1 MEQPLTINCIS
12 FNQDASC
19 FTVGTNRGFRV
30 YGADPLQLRFKR
42 ETLGGLRIVE
52 ALFKTNVVVF
62 VGDGSDKLYP
72 PTKVIIW
79 DDAAGKMIGFVDSQT
94 DVIQVRICKNKL
106 LVVCRG
112 HVYVYDLDTLK
123 IINEM
128 DTAANTYALG
138 ELSANTQI
146 MVTLGTTLGHVHVCD
161 YSETPI
167 GPIKEFNLPC
177 HDHPIRQIALS
188 IDGAYLATASEKGT
202 LIRIWDLQNKTKL
215 QELRRGA
222 AGADIQTIRFSQNMK
237 YLCVY
242 SNTGTIH
249 LCALSKIPVSH
260 VNDSQSLKPVNRRS
274 AIKFLVDYIPFSS
287 PISLMPNYFNSE
299 WSFAQIT
306 LDNFAPTICAF
317 SNMNLNLTISGINVN
332 KDNKIENNI
341 LVVVTKNGFYGRY
354 QFDPEKT
361 EVKTLS
367 STIFI
372 K

>member
-1 MEQPLTINCIS
+1 MEQPTLINYIS
-12 FNQDASC
+12 FNQDAAC
-19 FTVGTNRGFRV
+19 FTVGTNKGFRV
-30 YGADPLQLRFKR
+30 YNSDPLQLRFKR
-42 ETLGGLRIVE
+42 ETLGGVRIVE
-52 ALFKTNVVVF
+52 ALFKTNVIVF
-62 VGDGSDKLYP
+62 VGDGTDKLYP

-79 DDAAGKMIGFVDSQT
+79 DDAVGKMIGFVDSQT
-94 DVIQVRICKNKL
+94 DIIQVRICKNKL

-123 IINEM
+123 IINEL
-128 DTAANTYALG
+128 DTCVNTYALG
-138 ELSANTQI
+138 ELSANTMI
-146 MVTLGTTLGHVHVCD
+146 MVALSTKLGHVHVCD
-161 YSETPI
+161 YSED
-167 GPIKEFNLPC
+167 PIKSFDLPC

-188 IDGAYLATASEKGT
+188 IDGQYLATASEKGT
-202 LIRIWDLQNKTKL
+202 LIRIWNLRTKTNI

-237 YLCVY
+237 YLCIY

-249 LCALSKIPVSH
+249 LCALTKIPDESTTS
-260 VNDSQSLKPVNRRS
+260 DKPSKPINRRS

-287 PISLMPNYFNSE
+287 PISILPNYFNSE

-317 SNMNLNLTISGINVN
+317 SNSNLNLTISGVN
-332 KDNKIENNI
+332 IKRDDKHDENNI

-361 EVKTLS
+361 DVKTLS
-367 STIFI
+367 STNFI